1 MSKRLTIVLAHGI
14 FGWGDTAHEGPKPPQ
29 AYYYGLQPF
38 LKQEYGSRADF
49 ELDISAPTVAYSDT
63 VAGRGAQLKQ
73 AIVSVLAQA
82 PDGTRAHI
90 IAHSMAGLDAR
101 WMITQ
106 NGMADRI
113 ASLTTIATPHR
124 GTTLGNIA
132 YRLRGLIPHWR
143 TGLDQIAGLRQ
154 KATALLTAIGLVDP
168 ALATKDQLGALHLL
182 LKNVIE
188 NSTPEQ
194 VERGLHALTLQGCQ
208 EFNDSLAQQERDIR
222 ERNPKPVRYFAYGGR
237 LGQEHIHLLKFSH
250 DLLAQWGTPDEKQ
263 TGNDGAVSVWSSHYP
278 WDDKPHEDRTDYSQG
293 TVPFDHFMQINWRIP
308 DRRPSDAMEPAL
320 QDVYR
325 DIMKSIL
332 EVHTGQ
338 Q

>member
-1 MSKRLTIVLAHGI
+1 MSKRLTLVLAHGI
-14 FGWGDTAHEGPKPPQ
+14 FGWGDTAHEGPHPPQ
-29 AYYYGLQPF
+29 AYYYGVEPF

-101 WMITQ
+101 WVITQ
-106 NGMADRI
+106 NGIADRI
-113 ASLTTIATPHR
+113 VSLTTIATPHR

-154 KATALLTAIGLVDP
+154 KATGLLATIGLVDP
-168 ALATKDQLGALHLL
+168 ALASKDYLGALHRL

-188 NSTPEQ
+188 NSTREQ

-222 ERNPKPVRYFAYGGR
+222 ERKSNLVRYFAYGGR
-237 LGQEHIHLLKFSH
+237 LGQEHIPLLKLSH
-250 DLLAQWGTPDEKQ
+250 DMLAQWGTLEEKQ
-263 TGNDGAVSVWSSHYP
+263 TGNDGAVSVWSAHYP
-278 WDDKPHEDRTDYSQG
+278 WDDKPLEDKSDSYQR

-308 DRRPSDAMEPAL
+308 DTRRTDEMEPAL
-320 QDVYR
+320 QDMYR
-325 DIMKSIL
+325 DIMKNIID
-332 EVHTGQ
+332 VHAGQ